1 MGVVTILKVG
11 ATNPSLTVF
20 MFLED
25 LFSVFSEKYIL
36 KF

>member
-1 MGVVTILKVG
+1 MGVVTRLKVG

-25 LFSVFSEKYIL
+25 LFSEKYIL